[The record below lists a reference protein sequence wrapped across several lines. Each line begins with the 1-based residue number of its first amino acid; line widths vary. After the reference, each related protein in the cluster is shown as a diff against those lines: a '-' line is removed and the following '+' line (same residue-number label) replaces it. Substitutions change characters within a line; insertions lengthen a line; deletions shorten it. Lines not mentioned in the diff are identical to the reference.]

1 MDYDIIQDNLNAARA
16 RLMTAKNNIERM
28 KALADIHRYE
38 YLLANAK

>member
-16 RLMTAKNNIERM
+16 RLKQARNNIEQM

-38 YLLANAK
+38 QMLANAK